1 MKFSKKFIRANA
13 RMCNFEHHEPAPYFR
28 KSFTLQSVPQNAEIT
43 ICGLGFYELYING
56 KNITKG
62 PLAPYIN
69 NPHDLLYYDNYKV
82 AEYLIPGKNTI
93 GVLLG
98 NGFRNEFGG
107 FVWLFNKA
115 QCRGPVELA
124 LCFEAGEGENAVCF
138 EADESFKT
146 HPSPI
151 TFNDIHMGCRY
162 NANLEIDGWNLP
174 DFDDSSWQNAERGDT
189 PAGKPR
195 LCEADPVVVT
205 DELRPVSVKFFKESH
220 FCRNGVRPSSEK
232 MPETFRKNVYVF
244 DFGVNIA
251 GVTRLKIKG
260 RKGQIITIR
269 HGEQLTDGE
278 FNEYSTTYNYNDD
291 QRKYYPEYSQTDVY
305 VLKGEGE
312 EEFLPTFKF
321 DGFQYAFLE
330 GLLPEQVNDDTLT
343 ALVMNG
349 DLKARADFSCS
360 NETINRLQSMT
371 RRSDL
376 GNFMYYPTDCP
387 HREKNGWTG
396 DASVSAAHIL
406 LNLTAEK
413 SLREWLFNVRAAQ
426 AENGALPGIV
436 PTGGWGFEGAT
447 GPAWDS
453 VCVNVPYYIYKHEGN
468 KDIILENAEMI
479 FRYLSYITE
488 KMDDRGLIAYGL
500 GDWCHP
506 AEPFVGKIPT
516 PLEMT
521 DTGMVL
527 DMAQKAAFLFKE
539 AGLTL
544 QSDFAAALA
553 KTLRNSM
560 RTHLLNK
567 ETLAF
572 AGDCITSQAF
582 ALNLGLYEPDEV
594 TIGQKRLVEFI
605 HRDGDVTNCGMIGL
619 RHVFHALTAAGETE
633 LAFKLITSE
642 NPLCYGSF
650 VKAGSS
656 TLWECF
662 HTEKTVI
669 YYSLNHHF
677 FGDISHWFIKVLGGL
692 DPNPNLTDLNEFS
705 VAPQF
710 VSSLDFAKV
719 SYRAKGGDVSVH
731 WHRENGGVTLEIS
744 AYDGAH
750 GTIKAPKGYL
760 FESGQTERPLK
771 SGSYTLK
778 KQ

>member
-1 MKFSKKFIRANA
+1 MKFSTKFIRANGQV
-13 RMCNFEHHEPAPYFR
+13 CDFEHHVPAPYFR

-56 KNITKG
+56 RNITKG
-62 PLAPYIN
+62 PMAPYIN

-82 AEYLIPGKNTI
+82 AEYLNLGKNTI

-98 NGFRNEFGG
+98 NGFRNSFGG
-107 FVWLFNKA
+107 FVWFFNEA

-151 TFNDIHMGCRY
+151 TFDDIRMGCRY
-162 NANLEIDGWNLP
+162 DANLEIDGWNLP
-174 DFDDSSWQNAERGDT
+174 DFDDSSWQNAEYGDT

-195 LCEADPVVVT
+195 LCDADPIVVT
-205 DELRPVSVKFFKESH
+205 DELKPVSIKYFDESH
-220 FCRNGVRPSSEK
+220 YCRTGAYDESEK
-232 MPETFRKNVYVF
+232 IESTLRHDVYVF

-260 RKGQIITIR
+260 KKGQQIIIR
-269 HGEQLTDGE
+269 HGEQMNEGE
-278 FNEYSTTYNYNDD
+278 FNEFSTIFYYNDE
-291 QRKYYPEYSQTDVY
+291 QKNYYPKYSQTDVY
-305 VLKGEGE
+305 TLKGEGE
-312 EEFLPTFKF
+312 EEFLPIFKY
-321 DGFQYAFLE
+321 DGFQYAFVE
-330 GLLPEQVNDDTLT
+330 GLLPEQVSDDTLT
-343 ALVMNG
+343 ALVMNS
-349 DLKARADFSCS
+349 DLKERASFSCS
-360 NETINRLQSMT
+360 NETVNRLQSMT

-413 SLREWLFNVRAAQ
+413 SLREWLYNIRAAQ

-436 PTGGWGFEGAT
+436 PTGGWGFDWGN

-453 VCVNVPYYIYKHEGN
+453 VSVNLPYYIYKHEGK
-468 KDIILENAEMI
+468 KDIILENAEMMM
-479 FRYLSYITE
+479 RYFHYATTR
-488 KMDDRGLIAYGL
+488 MDDRGLIAIGL

-506 AEPFVGKIPT
+506 REKFLGGIPS
-516 PLEMT
+516 PLEFT

-527 DMAQKAAFLFKE
+527 DMAQKATFLFKE

-553 KTLRNSM
+553 KTLRNNM

-567 ETLAF
+567 KTLAF
-572 AGDCITSQAF
+572 AGDCQTSQAF

-594 TIGQKRLVEFI
+594 ATGRKLLVDFI
-605 HRDGDVTNCGMIGL
+605 HRDGDVTDCGMIGV
-619 RHVFHALTAAGETE
+619 RHIFHALTAAGETE
-633 LAFKLITSE
+633 LAFKLLTSE
-642 NPLCYGSF
+642 EPSCYGNWAKS
-650 VKAGSS
+650 GS
-656 TLWECF
+656 TTMWESF
-662 HTEKTVI
+662 HTKYSTHA
-669 YYSLNHHF
+669 YSLNHHF
-677 FGDISHWFIKVLGGL
+677 FGDVSHWFIKVLAGL
-692 DPNPNLTDLNEFS
+692 DPNPNLNDLNEFN

-710 VSSLDFAKV
+710 VSSLDFAKA

-744 AYDGAH
+744 AYSAAH
-750 GTIKAPKGYL
+750 GTMKAPAGYL
-760 FESGQTERPLK
+760 FENGQTELPLK
-771 SGSYTLK
+771 SGRYTLK